1 MVASGWYGKPT
12 VMVMYIAF
20 KVHLQVSDPMTYC
33 VVVIPGRHTVEVGSV
48 WTYNMESVNEFV
60 KVKMRIYM

>member
-48 WTYNMESVNEFV
+48 
-60 KVKMRIYM
+60 